1 MEILSQMWSL
11 LGLLTVF
18 QNVLP
23 SQLLSLFHSLYESLQ
38 NLFSLYSY
46 FKIFELNDYC
56 DVDLNDIYL
65 KERHR
70 FTLHLLKRHRH
81 VLLLPYLTHMTSRVE
96 EFKRVSRER
105 WLFTNNTTASVSFES
120 GWVSV
125 PFYHPTTF
133 KTLALDPKLRKLIW
147 ITCTIRSESH

>member
-11 LGLLTVF
+11 LGLLTVL

-65 KERHR
+65 NA
-70 FTLHLLKRHRH
+70 
-81 VLLLPYLTHMTSRVE
+81 
-96 EFKRVSRER
+96 
-105 WLFTNNTTASVSFES
+105 TNQ
-120 GWVSV
+120 
-125 PFYHPTTF
+125 
-133 KTLALDPKLRKLIW
+133 ALIVG
-147 ITCTIRSESH
+147 CC